1 MRIAKYLASC
11 GLGARRKC
19 EDLVTK
25 GLIKVNDV
33 TVNQLSFNLSTDSD
47 KVFFNG
53 KEIIPQKKVYYLL
66 NKPVGYTTTLSDPYA
81 EKVLID
87 LVPNTP
93 PVWPVGRLDKDTSGL
108 IILTNDG
115 ELTQKLT
122 HPKYKKEKEYL
133 AVLDK
138 QLTKNDIEQI
148 KEGIELDDGFIK
160 PDSINF
166 IGKNQYQ
173 ITIHEGRKRIVRRI
187 FKHFGSTV
195 ISLKRIRISELEL
208 KGIEIGSY
216 RELTEKELEKLSHA

>member
-25 GLIKVNDV
+25 GLIKVNDA
-33 TVNQLSFNLSTDSD
+33 TVNRLSFNLNTDSD

-122 HPKYKKEKEYL
+122 HPKYKKEKEYF

-208 KGIEIGSY
+208 KDVEIGNY